1 MVYLGKDDELLDI
14 LVNQAYL
21 SNAVIYSIN
30 VCLRDDVL
38 CMEVNFKIQGSK
50 VKEMK
55 IVFQVVK
62 EYGFNYNSMS
72 FFYNIEMFKLLK
84 CDGFYYISFDPYED
98 DLERSTM
105 DNDIILFEHFEAYST
120 LVKNN

>member
-1 MVYLGKDDELLDI
+1 MMYLGKDDELLDI

-30 VCLRDDVL
+30 ICLRDDVL
-38 CMEVNFKIQGSK
+38 CVEVSFKIKGSKVQGSK

-84 CDGFYYISFDPYED
+84 CDGFYYISFDPYGD
-98 DLERSTM
+98 DFERSTM

-120 LVKNN
+120 

>member
-21 SNAVIYSIN
+21 SNAVIYRIN
-30 VCLRDDVL
+30 VCLIDDVL
-38 CMEVNFKIQGSK
+38 CVEVNFKIQGSK

-98 DLERSTM
+98 DFERSTM

-120 LVKNN
+120 

>member
-21 SNAVIYSIN
+21 PNAVIYSIN
-30 VCLRDDVL
+30 ICLRDDVL
-38 CMEVNFKIQGSK
+38 CVEVNFKIQNSK

-98 DLERSTM
+98 DLERSTK

-120 LVKNN
+120 